1 MTGESSIAEL
11 RDIFGDPDLVLE
23 PGVLRTR
30 GREYPV
36 VDDVVILLDPA
47 EYPRPL
53 RERLGL
59 AEPAT
64 GDGKTAIDT
73 GIQFTFGEEWKRFR
87 GTLPEYEEEFHRYFD
102 LIDLPSLTG
111 RRVCDLGCGMGRWSL
126 FLAPRCRT
134 LVLVDFSEA
143 IFVAREGLR
152 GEGNVLFFMG
162 DVQRLPFRAD
172 FADLIVS
179 LGVLHHLPTDALAA
193 VRRLRTFAPELLI
206 YLYYALDNRPGYF
219 GVLLGWVTA
228 LRKVLS
234 RIRGPRAR
242 AVITRSLA
250 ALVYVPLVGL
260 GWCLKPFGLANRV
273 PLFDVYHTR
282 SWEGICQDVYDR
294 FFTAIEQRFSRE
306 QIRELRD
313 SFETVVISDGL
324 PYWHFLCRSR

>member
-1 MTGESSIAEL
+1 MTGEAALAEL
-11 RDIFGDPDLVLE
+11 RDLFGDPDVVLE
-23 PGVLRTR
+23 PGVLRAR

-36 VDDVVILLDPA
+36 VDDVVILLDPE
-47 EYPRPL
+47 EYPGSL

-59 AEPAT
+59 GRPVGGGAT
-64 GDGKTAIDT
+64 TAIDT
-73 GIQFTFGEEWKRFR
+73 GIQFTFGEQWKKFPR
-87 GTLPEYEEEFHRYFD
+87 TLPEYEAEFHRYFD
-102 LIDLPSLTG
+102 LVDLPSLAG
-111 RRVCDLGCGMGRWSL
+111 KRVCDLGCGMGRWSN

-152 GEGNVLFFMG
+152 GEKNVLFFMG
-162 DVQRLPFRAD
+162 DIQRLPFRTG
-172 FADLIVS
+172 FADLVVS
-179 LGVLHHLPTDALAA
+179 LGVLHHLPTDALGA
-193 VRRLRTFAPELLI
+193 VRRLRTLAPELLI
-206 YLYYALDNRPGYF
+206 YLYYALDNRPAYF
-219 GVLLGWVTA
+219 GVLLAWATA

-234 RIRGPRAR
+234 RIREPGAR
-242 AVITRSLA
+242 AVITRSIA

-273 PLFDVYHTR
+273 PLFEVYHTR

-294 FFTAIEQRFSRE
+294 FFTGIEHRYSRE
-306 QIRELRD
+306 QIRGLRD